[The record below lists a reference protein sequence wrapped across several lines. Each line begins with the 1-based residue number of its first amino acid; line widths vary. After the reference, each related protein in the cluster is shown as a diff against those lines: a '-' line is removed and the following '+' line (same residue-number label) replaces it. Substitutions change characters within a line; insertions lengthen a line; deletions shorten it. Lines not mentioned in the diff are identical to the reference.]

1 MIRDTILKIE
11 SALRS
16 AGLRE
21 ETRAELLDLLGKLRA
36 EIDGLA
42 KTNKEGAQ
50 SVAGFA
56 ELSAH
61 EAIRRQRNPKLLDVS
76 LRGLSTSVEE
86 FEESHPQLV
95 QVVNR
100 ICTTLANLGI

>member
-1 MIRDTILKIE
+1 MIRETILKIE
-11 SALRS
+11 SALSS
-16 AGLRE
+16 AGLKE
-21 ETRAELLDLLGKLRA
+21 ETRTELLELLGKLKA

-42 KTNKEGAQ
+42 RTDAEGAQ
-50 SVAGFA
+50 SVEGFA
-56 ELSAH
+56 KIYAH
-61 EAIRRQRNPKLLDVS
+61 EVSRRQRNPKLLDVS
-76 LRGLSTSVEE
+76 LRGLSASVEE

>member
-1 MIRDTILKIE
+1 MIRDTIVKIE
-11 SALRS
+11 SALRN

-21 ETRAELLDLLGKLRA
+21 ETRTELLELLGKLRA

-42 KTNKEGAQ
+42 KTNAEDAQ

-56 ELSAH
+56 ELSAR
-61 EAIRRQRNPKLLDVS
+61 EAIRRQKNPKLLDVS
-76 LRGLSTSVEE
+76 LKGLSTSVEE